1 MAKTIEAVIEIPKG
15 SRNKYE
21 YDEKRHVFR
30 LDRVLYSSVHY
41 PTDYGYIPNTRASDG
56 DHLDILV
63 LIEEPTFTGCL
74 MAVRPVGMLSMRD
87 EKGTDEKIL
96 AVAVNDPRFQHIHS
110 LNEVPP
116 HLLKEIENFFT
127 IYKSL
132 EGKETA
138 TLGWFEVDQ
147 AWQVIT
153 EAEARYRA
161 EAAESSTGR

>member
-1 MAKTIEAVIEIPKG
+1 
-15 SRNKYE
+15 
-21 YDEKRHVFR
+21 
-30 LDRVLYSSVHY
+30 
-41 PTDYGYIPNTRASDG
+41 
-56 DHLDILV
+56 
-63 LIEEPTFTGCL
+63 
-74 MAVRPVGMLSMRD
+74 MLSMRD